1 MKRSLVAAIPL
12 GCLMSLLA
20 APPARAQDASYPPD
34 EAPLPPATVPAP
46 TTLPP
51 QTAVTATPAPPA
63 AGPAPVVIVEKDKKN
78 SLTRE
83 LEDGGLG
90 LEWVYLNADVGSAYT
105 DLISLRASNW
115 QLQDNS
121 ASGPAFGLG
130 AGVRLV
136 ILSAG
141 FRVRD
146 LQLASFSL
154 WETDLEAALH
164 FRIWR
169 FDLYL
174 GARGGYAFLGSF
186 SAAALRTSTGSGT
199 SDVSVHG
206 WNIGPTLGL
215 DYYISKRVSV
225 GVEANAEVLFLRR
238 PPIALKPGQT
248 VAPQFESLYA
258 DSGSSVGAG
267 FVGVGHLGIHF

>member
-1 MKRSLVAAIPL
+1 MKRSLVAAIPAGWLIFLL
-12 GCLMSLLA
+12 G
-20 APPARAQDASYPPD
+20 PPARAQETPD
-34 EAPLPPATVPAP
+34 TQVETSPAP
-46 TTLPP
+46 APAQVQVVEPP
-51 QTAVTATPAPPA
+51 SPAS
-63 AGPAPVVIVEKDKKN
+63 GPAPAVVVEKDKKN
-78 SLTRE
+78 DTTRE

-90 LEWVYLNADVGSAYT
+90 LEWVYLNADVGSAFT
-105 DLISLRASNW
+105 DLVSLKSSNW

-121 ASGPAFGLG
+121 ASGPALGLA

-136 ILSAG
+136 FLSAG
-141 FRVRD
+141 IHVRD
-146 LQLASFSL
+146 LQLSSFSL

-186 SAAALRTSTGSGT
+186 SADSLRTSTGSSA
-199 SDVSVHG
+199 SDVTVHG
-206 WNIGPTLGL
+206 WNVGPSLGL
-215 DYYISKRVSV
+215 DFYISKLVSV
-225 GVEANAEVLFLRR
+225 GVDTNAEVLFLKR
-238 PPIALKPGQT
+238 PPLPLQPGQT
-248 VAPQFESLYA
+248 VAPQYEGLYA

>member
-1 MKRSLVAAIPL
+1 MKPSLVAVLPA
-12 GCLMSLLA
+12 GCLVLLLGA
-20 APPARAQDASYPPD
+20 PARAQGAADPQEEMS
-34 EAPLPPATVPAP
+34 PAP
-46 TTLPP
+46 APAP
-51 QTAVTATPAPPA
+51 AQVVVAPPA
-63 AGPAPVVIVEKDKKN
+63 AGQAPVVVIEKDRKN
-78 SLTRE
+78 NDTTRE

-90 LEWVYLNADVGSAYT
+90 LEWVYLDADVGSAFT
-105 DLISLRASNW
+105 DLVSLKASNW

-136 ILSAG
+136 FLSAG

-146 LQLASFSL
+146 LQLSSYSL

-174 GARGGYAFLGSF
+174 GARGGYAFLGSM
-186 SAAALRTSTGSGT
+186 SADSLRTSTGSST
-199 SDVSVHG
+199 SDVTVHG
-206 WNIGPTLGL
+206 WNVGPTLGL
-215 DYYISKRVSV
+215 DFYISKLVSA
-225 GVEANAEVLFLRR
+225 GIDTNAEVLFLKR
-238 PPIALKPGQT
+238 PPLPLQPGQT
-248 VAPQFESLYA
+248 VAPEFQGLYA

-267 FVGVGHLGIHF
+267 FVGTAHLGLHF

>member
-1 MKRSLVAAIPL
+1 MKRWQLAVPL
-12 GCLMSLLA
+12 ECLILFVGRQA
-20 APPARAQDASYPPD
+20 FAQGASYPQEEVSP
-34 EAPLPPATVPAP
+34 APTSVPAQTVPA
-46 TTLPP
+46 
-51 QTAVTATPAPPA
+51 QTSAPGQTPAPPA
-63 AGPAPVVIVEKDKKN
+63 TRRAHVVIVEKDEKKN
-78 SLTRE
+78 NLTRE

-90 LEWVYLNADVGSAYT
+90 LEWAYLNADVGSAYT
-105 DLISLRASNW
+105 DLVSLKASNW

-121 ASGPAFGLG
+121 ASGPAFGIG

-136 ILSAG
+136 VLSAG

-146 LQLASFSL
+146 LQLSSFSL

-186 SAAALRTSTGSGT
+186 SADALRASTGSSA
-199 SDVSVHG
+199 SDVTVHG
-206 WNIGPTLGL
+206 WNVGPTAGL
-215 DYYISKRVSV
+215 DYYISKLVSV
-225 GVEANAEVLFLRR
+225 GVDANAEVLFLRR
-238 PPIALKPGQT
+238 PPIPLQPGQT
-248 VAPQFESLYA
+248 VPPQYESLYA

-267 FVGVGHLGIHF
+267 FVGVAHLGIHF